1 MVKMTDLRK
10 IEFPVVWNPS
20 DNIVYVDDPYRKQ
33 PTYEIPLMNVA
44 AYMASLPHAS
54 KAASVNSPLEEIYF
68 NNGKEEYNFLDKAI
82 SFTDAIHQAQ
92 QAGSPLERRSKA
104 AALITSTDYS
114 DFQNVTIIGQSTQAP
129 ILRGITKQQFET
141 ISLPNLSGK
150 FASFDDDLRWLTN
163 IPEGKS
169 PEPSGGFGSTITVS
183 VQKHGGAVAI
193 TERAEMVINGDNP
206 FPRLVSRL
214 QDKREQ
220 SENAM
225 VVAEIEGN
233 TAHTQAGVDAGLRS
247 GTPPVSQTNPEAT
260 ITALIG
266 ISEGLNKPFNL
277 MFSKGFIFNEW
288 SLNDVIR
295 GAGNLSPLPTQTNI
309 NESTSPFPAYGGVTW
324 VKDNAFSS
332 STAGWIMNSDAIKNF
347 VGPTRAYTVA
357 DPDAE
362 TRRYVTKAYFSPDTV
377 EAANIY
383 EVTGI
388 AA

>member
-1 MVKMTDLRK
+1 MTNLSK
-10 IEFPVVWNPS
+10 IEFPIVWNPE
-20 DNIVYVDDPYRKQ
+20 DNIVYVDDPYKKQ
-33 PTYEIPLMNVA
+33 PVYNTPLMNVA
-44 AYMASLPHAS
+44 AYMNSLSHPG

-82 SFTDAIHQAQ
+82 EFTDKIHQAQ

-104 AALITSTDYS
+104 AALITSVDYS
-114 DFQNVTIIGQSTQAP
+114 DFQNVTIIGQTTQAP
-129 ILRGITKQQFET
+129 ILKGVTKQQFEEVPT
-141 ISLPNLSGK
+141 PNLTGK

-169 PEPSGGFGSTITVS
+169 PEPSGGTGSLIS
-183 VQKHGGAVAI
+183 IAVQKHGGAVAI
-193 TERAEMVINGDNP
+193 TERAELVINGDNP

-225 VVAEIEGN
+225 VVAEIESN
-233 TAHTQAGVDAGLRS
+233 TANSQSGIDAGSRS
-247 GTPPVSQTNPEAT
+247 GTPPVSQTNPLDT
-260 ITALIG
+260 ITILIG
-266 ISEGLNKPFNL
+266 LSEGLNKRFDKF
-277 MFSKGFIFNEW
+277 FSKGFIYNEW
-288 SLNDVIR
+288 SLNDIIR
-295 GAGNLSPLPTQTNI
+295 GAPLSPLPTQTSI
-309 NESTSPFPAYGGVTW
+309 NESESPFPAYGGVTW

-332 STAGWIMNSDAIKNF
+332 STTGWILNSDAIKGF
-347 VGPTRAYTVA
+347 RGPVRAYTVA

-362 TRRYVTKAYFSPDTV
+362 TRRYVTKAYYTPDTV

-383 EVTGI
+383 RVTGI

>member
-1 MVKMTDLRK
+1 MSSLQQIK
-10 IEFPVVWNPS
+10 FPVVWNPS
-20 DNIVYVDDPYRKQ
+20 DNIVYVDDPSIKQ
-33 PTYEIPLMNVA
+33 PQYNIPLMNMT
-44 AYMASLPHAS
+44 AYMASIGTS
-54 KAASVNSPLEEIYF
+54 KAASVNSPLEDIYY
-68 NNGKEEYNFLDKAI
+68 NNGSKSEYNFLDFAI
-82 SFTDAIHQAQ
+82 GYTDAIHQAQ
-92 QAGSPLERRSKA
+92 MAGSPFERRSKA
-104 AALITSTDYS
+104 AALITSTDFA
-114 DFQNVTIIGQSTQAP
+114 DFVTTTIIGTTTQPA
-129 ILRGITKQQFET
+129 ILKGITKQQFEEV
-141 ISLPNLSGK
+141 SLPNLAGK
-150 FASFDDDLRWLTN
+150 WASLDDDLRWLTN

-169 PEPSGGFGSTITVS
+169 PEPSGGSGSVISVA

-225 VVAEIEGN
+225 VVAEIESN
-233 TAHTQAGVDAGLRS
+233 TAHSQSGVDAGSRS
-247 GTPPVSQTNPEAT
+247 GTPPVSQTNPQDT

-266 ISEGLNKPFNL
+266 ISDGLSQPFNL
-277 MFSKGFIFNEW
+277 FFSKGFIYNEW

-295 GAGNLSPLPTQTNI
+295 GASNISPLPTQTSI
-309 NESTSPFPAYGGVTW
+309 NETTSPFPAYGGVTW

-332 STAGWIMNSDAIKNF
+332 STAGWILNSGAIKNF
-347 VGPTRAYTVA
+347 RGPVRAYTVA

-362 TRRYVTKAYFSPDTV
+362 TKRYVTKAYFTPDTV

-383 EVTGI
+383 TVTGI